1 MEREIEELERA
12 VLENCR
18 LLEEVEGAKPKRFQ
32 ERHAADGYSTA
43 RPQRPLEAGWTPP
56 HSASEN
62 QSTERPQ
69 RPLEAGRTSPHHTS
83 SKQTILRPRR
93 PLEAVRKDISSQTG
107 NIEQNVQVND
117 LLGGGSAHTQRQTV
131 ITHAPRQMITPKTPA
146 KLPKY
151 SGTTP
156 VEPFLAQVRL
166 ASWHSGWSD
175 DETATHL
182 ALALEGVALQILLD
196 LSLEDQQDLQ
206 ALMIGLERRF
216 GKRLHAE
223 ESREQLSGLYRKE
236 GENLGTFAANI
247 QFHTQ
252 RGYPQFPVAARDEL
266 ALHAFLQGLTPERLR
281 QYVRLARPRCLNE
294 ALQEAERA
302 EIVLSTRPNL
312 GRATNMLQRVRH
324 VDYEEVGVEEVYQL
338 RTPAPRGRRR
348 TATDRCFRCDE
359 PGHLARNCPAPSP
372 KAREPQP
379 TGNDRGVE

>member
-1 MEREIEELERA
+1 
-12 VLENCR
+12 
-18 LLEEVEGAKPKRFQ
+18 
-32 ERHAADGYSTA
+32 
-43 RPQRPLEAGWTPP
+43 
-56 HSASEN
+56 
-62 QSTERPQ
+62 
-69 RPLEAGRTSPHHTS
+69 
-83 SKQTILRPRR
+83 
-93 PLEAVRKDISSQTG
+93 
-107 NIEQNVQVND
+107 
-117 LLGGGSAHTQRQTV
+117 
-131 ITHAPRQMITPKTPA
+131 MITPKTPA

-196 LSLEDQQDLQ
+196 LSLEDQQDLR

-223 ESREQLSGLYRKE
+223 ESREQLSGLYQKE

-252 RGYPQFPVAARDEL
+252 RGYPQFPIAARDEL
-266 ALHAFLQGLTPERLR
+266 ALHAFLQ
-281 QYVRLARPRCLNE
+281 

-312 GRATNMLQRVRH
+312 GRATNMLQRVCQ
-324 VDYEEVGVEEVYQL
+324 VDYEEVGVEDVYQV

-348 TATDRCFRCDE
+348 TATDCCFRCDE
-359 PGHLARNCPAPSP
+359 PGHLARNCPVPSP
-372 KAREPQP
+372 KATEPQL